1 MIIGTGV
8 DVVDVPRFQAA
19 LLRTP
24 GLADR
29 LFSDKERAQ
38 RTKGS
43 GETDGPL
50 PDGAVSLAGR
60 FAAKEAAAKALGAP
74 GGLRW
79 HDCEV
84 LTGEK
89 GRPYLHVTGTVA
101 AEAQRQGIVHWHLSL
116 SHDGGVAVAFVI
128 AESS

>member
-1 MIIGTGV
+1 MILGIGV
-8 DVVDVPRFQAA
+8 DIVSIERIEHLWREFGEKFFGKYFTALENEKGTKIKAQNDDSQARMA
-19 LLRTP
+19 FYAR
-24 GLADR
+24 
-29 LFSDKERAQ
+29 
-38 RTKGS
+38 
-43 GETDGPL
+43 
-50 PDGAVSLAGR
+50 R